1 MSVLIIRGIRDERVA
16 CAMADV
22 QHRDDAITL
31 IDRIDYPVDVL
42 PAPIKQMTEA
52 IVFGND
58 RTTGRVLIE
67 A

>member
-1 MSVLIIRGIRDERVA
+1 MSVLILQGIRDERVA
-16 CAMADV
+16 CVMADV

-31 IDRIDYPVDVL
+31 IDQLDYPVDVL
-42 PAPIKQMTEA
+42 PAPKKQMTEA

-58 RTTGRVLIE
+58 RATGRVLIE